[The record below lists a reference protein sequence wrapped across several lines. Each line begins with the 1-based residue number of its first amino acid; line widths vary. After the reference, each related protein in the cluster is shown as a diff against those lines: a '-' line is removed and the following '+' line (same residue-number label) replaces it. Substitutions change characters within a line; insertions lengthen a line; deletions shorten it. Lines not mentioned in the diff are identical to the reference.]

1 MYSNFSK
8 PIRSW
13 VLIIWLNNL
22 NVTCYSSERDYLK
35 FSPSMFTLYPLHPL
49 SALGGWVLG
58 LAMRSLYKTGKR
70 KGTYSSISLFEGL
83 HQDDSTLSLSN
94 KELFNYCIYSC
105 QLLHVFLLNSI
116 NCSLPLCMSSFL
128 RLIYPKLIFILTS

>member
-58 LAMRSLYKTGKR
+58 LAMRSLYKRLEREKVLIAL
-70 KGTYSSISLFEGL
+70 SPSLRGCIRMTL
-83 HQDDSTLSLSN
+83 LSLSPTKN
-94 KELFNYCIYSC
+94 SSTIAYILVNYYMFFSWTLLTALFPCACHLFSDWYTPN
-105 QLLHVFLLNSI
+105 
-116 NCSLPLCMSSFL
+116 
-128 RLIYPKLIFILTS
+128 